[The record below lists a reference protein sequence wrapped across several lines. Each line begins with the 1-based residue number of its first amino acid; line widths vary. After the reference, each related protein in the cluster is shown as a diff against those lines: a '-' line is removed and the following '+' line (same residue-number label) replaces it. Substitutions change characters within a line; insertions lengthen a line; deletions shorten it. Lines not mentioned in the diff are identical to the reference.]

1 MQLFILDPEPEA
13 AATMLCDV
21 HLRKMCLETAQIL
34 SSVIVRCGGELLPQ
48 MPRAYNINH
57 PVITALD
64 TPFKINW
71 AVRHNEGLQREYGYR
86 FGRRH
91 AYWSLTAVY
100 REKRFTAGAVVEDW
114 SFARN
119 FSGVGIA
126 EPSIIG
132 AYREYYRYKKQLLSR
147 WHYTRR
153 EEPPWSGG
161 ENEETRR

>member
-34 SSVIVRCGGELLPQ
+34 SSVIVRRGGELLPQ

-71 AVRHNEGLQREYGYR
+71 AVRHNEGLQREYEYR

-100 REKRFTAGAVVEDW
+100 REKLFTAGAVVEDW

-119 FSGVGIA
+119 FSGKLRN
-126 EPSIIG
+126 SFIIIF
-132 AYREYYRYKKQLLSR
+132 RKDLSGF
-147 WHYTRR
+147 HNFLGSHTALHI
-153 EEPPWSGG
+153 PTNTAGFFFHI
-161 ENEETRR
+161 